1 MNENEKLAAAL
12 RNALK
17 MEAEGKEYYQQAA
30 RQSASAAGRKLF
42 ETLAVD
48 ETEHARHF
56 QIIYQRVMDNQGWP
70 ADIITGTGAK
80 HDPGTFFAD
89 CLADLKAGKEV
100 AATELQ
106 AVDTAMQMENESYE
120 LYSSLA
126 DDAGSSLERS
136 FFEKIMAE
144 EREHYLLLN
153 DYREYLKDPS
163 GWFAQKEHH
172 SLDGA

>member
-1 MNENEKLAAAL
+1 MHGHQELTAAL

-30 RQSASAAGRKLF
+30 RQSASPAGRKLF
-42 ETLAVD
+42 ETLAKD
-48 ETEHARHF
+48 EIEHARRF
-56 QIIYQRVMDNQGWP
+56 QLIYERIVNEQSWP
-70 ADIITGTGAK
+70 ADIMPPAGLK
-80 HDPGTFFAD
+80 HVPGTFFAD
-89 CLADLKAGKEV
+89 TLDELKAGRDIIDNEM
-100 AATELQ
+100 Q
-106 AVDTAMQMENESYE
+106 AVGKAMQMENESYE
-120 LYSSLA
+120 LYSGLA
-126 DDAGSSLERS
+126 DGAGSSLERS

-144 EREHYLLLN
+144 EREHYLLLV